1 MDVLYIMKENKNS
14 RQYIVVTPCKNEE
27 NNLPNLVQSMT
38 AQTIRPALWV
48 IVDDGSTDMTGEII
62 AEVEEKYGWIKGLH
76 LEKCE
81 EYMGTHLAYICN
93 KGFEFAREYCDREGI
108 SYEYIALV
116 DADNILEARY
126 FEKLIEEFEKDEKLG
141 IASGNSIF
149 VDIEMILYEL
159 KAKNPNITVMDNEF
173 WHIWDSNSTEKQK
186 SREDLPMGSA
196 RVWRKACFEETG
208 GYLPVPLPDSVSNA
222 MAKLKGWK
230 TRRFMDIRVI
240 ERHGLKKQGLW
251 GGYKEKG
258 ESYFFLGQSFLLA
271 VLKALKYTFK
281 RPYYIGMAYFY
292 GYIKSF
298 ILRKERVNDG
308 KIKYYYEYI
317 RTEEL
322 KNYYKRRLKKLLKG
336 K

>member
-1 MDVLYIMKENKNS
+1 MKKPKMN
-14 RQYIVVTPCKNEE
+14 RRYIVVTPCRNEAK
-27 NNLPNLVQSMT
+27 NLPKLVQSMVS
-38 AQTIRPALWV
+38 QTLRPLLWV
-48 IVDDGSTDMTGEII
+48 IVDDGSMDRTPEII
-62 AEVEEKYGWIKGLH
+62 REAAQKYEWIKGVYLQ
-76 LEKCE
+76 KNE
-81 EYMGTHLAYICN
+81 EYMGTHLAYVCN
-93 KGFEFAREYCDREGI
+93 KGFEFAKEYCNEKGI
-108 SYEYIALV
+108 PYEYIALV
-116 DADNILEARY
+116 DADNVLEARY

-141 IASGNSIF
+141 IASGNSAF
-149 VDIEMILYEL
+149 ADIEKILDDIRAE
-159 KAKNPNITVMDNEF
+159 KKNVTVMDGEF
-173 WHIWDSNSTEKQK
+173 WQMWGSPFMQIQN

-196 RVWRKACFEETG
+196 RMWRKECFEETG

-251 GGYKEKG
+251 SGYKEKG

-292 GYIKSF
+292 GYIKSLF
-298 ILRKERVNDG
+298 FGKERVEDDE
-308 KIKYYYEYI
+308 IKHYYKYI
-317 RTEEL
+317 RSKEL
-322 KNYYKRRLKKLLKG
+322 KAYYKEKLRKLIG